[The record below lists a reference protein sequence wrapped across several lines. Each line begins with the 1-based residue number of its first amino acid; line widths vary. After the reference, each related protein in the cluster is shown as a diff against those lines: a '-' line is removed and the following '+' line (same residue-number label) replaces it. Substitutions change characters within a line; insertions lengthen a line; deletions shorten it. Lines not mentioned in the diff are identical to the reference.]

1 MTECISLHVH
11 SDWEST
17 WERDRDTDTD
27 RERNLASVKSYL
39 EKVSQGCWYEK
50 EPQAFS
56 TPDCSGEQVSR
67 RDLNDS
73 GLQTNKKSFN
83 LLKENITS
91 LLFLSSRAQVHVVR
105 STSFC

>member
-17 WERDRDTDTD
+17 WERDRDRDTDTD

-73 GLQTNKKSFN
+73 GLQTKKKVSIF
-83 LLKENITS
+83 
-91 LLFLSSRAQVHVVR
+91 
-105 STSFC
+105 